1 MKRFTDI
8 QRKIRKIN
16 EQELTLPQNTQ
27 EENDSQEQKVETTT
41 TTEPSSGD
49 KAVKF
54 FSKLFESREMAHVY
68 HLQVKG
74 DMGSNAKHIALQ
86 EYYEGDD
93 EGEGGILDS
102 LDTLIEMYQAQFGII
117 ENYNVI
123 DTKETMT
130 KDPIQYFEDLA
141 KFIKTEKTCFNEED
155 THYFNI
161 IDDILVLIYQLLY
174 KLKFTK

>member
-54 FSKLFESREMAHVY
+54 FSKLFESRE
-68 HLQVKG
+68 KR
-74 DMGSNAKHIALQ
+74 KC
-86 EYYEGDD
+86 
-93 EGEGGILDS
+93 
-102 LDTLIEMYQAQFGII
+102 
-117 ENYNVI
+117 
-123 DTKETMT
+123 
-130 KDPIQYFEDLA
+130 
-141 KFIKTEKTCFNEED
+141 TE
-155 THYFNI
+155 
-161 IDDILVLIYQLLY
+161 LLHQ
-174 KLKFTK
+174 